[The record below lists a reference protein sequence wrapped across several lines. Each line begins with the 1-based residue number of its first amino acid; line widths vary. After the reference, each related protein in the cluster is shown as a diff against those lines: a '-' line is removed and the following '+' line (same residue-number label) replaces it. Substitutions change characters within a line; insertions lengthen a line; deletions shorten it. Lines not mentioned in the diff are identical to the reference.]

1 MMIPRFV
8 NWENEKYTYNNE
20 KIYISDNFKDDKY
33 YINNVLCGKI
43 ISSHIY
49 PILFND
55 YNDHDVSLNKFRSIK
70 FYNECTYGI
79 FESLEDEEKSYFL
92 IGLRDLFF
100 ANEAALLDKITDYI
114 DIIYNGFEYQGLNVS
129 FYPTKY
135 NKMIRII
142 ENKMSFDD
150 NNYFASLTNNTFL
163 YVFINPAELSFHNFD
178 NILCLD
184 RFIGRKRK
192 ITFMK
197 EKYTNNFN
205 QYSITGLDKLI

>member
-8 NWENEKYTYNNE
+8 KWNNEKYTYDNE

-70 FYNECTYGI
+70 FYNECTYDI

-150 NNYFASLTNNTFL
+150 NKHILTELNEYLLKIKEYLFFKFA
-163 YVFINPAELSFHNFD
+163 
-178 NILCLD
+178 
-184 RFIGRKRK
+184 
-192 ITFMK
+192 
-197 EKYTNNFN
+197 
-205 QYSITGLDKLI
+205 